1 MIKNNTLSNPRQ
13 VLYLDM
19 TPHVREKLHVAD
31 KCMVSIMM
39 LDTVIFAQVERL
51 LFRAMDIV
59 KEDGLYKR
67 EVKHGMNEIKRI
79 IDRKR
84 SSFHGNAVECF
95 MDMLYRQLPEC
106 KMRHIKFGSK
116 AEDYLLS
123 AFIRKS
129 GAMLYDTE
137 KDFEVF
143 VEKCGMD
150 HPKLM
155 ATLSMLMGLCVKGLL
170 IHEFQYKKLKE
181 FLGTADVMLARK
193 GELRKYVDSRIENS
207 RINEPKIRKVID
219 LCKLVL
225 KHLNIASQLEADVED
240 QMNIQQ
246 SIDKMCDELSAKELI
261 EVTDSSLVS
270 ILMDY
275 TEFYLACLRMD
286 LMEDGKV
293 DANYRKTL
301 ASVVDE
307 DKVDELIAELLTVEP
322 MREDEDLIDLA
333 QRLPDSDNSQI
344 LKEFRSS
351 IMRKNTA

>member
-1 MIKNNTLSNPRQ
+1 
-13 VLYLDM
+13 
-19 TPHVREKLHVAD
+19 
-31 KCMVSIMM
+31 
-39 LDTVIFAQVERL
+39 
-51 LFRAMDIV
+51 
-59 KEDGLYKR
+59 
-67 EVKHGMNEIKRI
+67 
-79 IDRKR
+79 
-84 SSFHGNAVECF
+84 
-95 MDMLYRQLPEC
+95 
-106 KMRHIKFGSK
+106 
-116 AEDYLLS
+116 
-123 AFIRKS
+123 
-129 GAMLYDTE
+129 
-137 KDFEVF
+137 
-143 VEKCGMD
+143 
-150 HPKLM
+150 
-155 ATLSMLMGLCVKGLL
+155 
-170 IHEFQYKKLKE
+170 
-181 FLGTADVMLARK
+181 MLARK

-307 DKVDELIAELLTVEP
+307 DKVDELISELMAVEP